1 MRLVH
6 FMKQAVR
13 DTAQKHHVS
22 LRTATFIVACTRILS
37 ARDLRG
43 LYPLN

>member
-22 LRTATFIVACTRILS
+22 LHTATFLMAGNVAGRLP
-37 ARDLRG
+37 AEGGR
-43 LYPLN
+43 

>member
-22 LRTATFIVACTRILS
+22 LLTATFIVDCTRSLS
-37 ARDLRG
+37 ARDLSG

>member
-22 LRTATFIVACTRILS
+22 LHTATFIVACARILS
-37 ARDLRG
+37 AGDLRG
-43 LYPLN
+43 IYP